1 MKLTPL
7 IAAAIGTALGI
18 APLGHVSDADAMCA
32 SPDPAFLPRSGEVVP
47 PRPTL
52 YAIVPDRSYA
62 TAGRIMV
69 QDVHGI
75 DVKPQIESVSKS
87 DAYEILRI
95 RVPLEEPGEHFTV
108 SWHIGAEAADAE
120 ARYRAS
126 YRIGSAAPN
135 RARVVGVTHHLDRW
149 TCSYADTIRLELE
162 GTALAYRFAWHD
174 GTTTIVPGDD
184 AAIWRHD
191 DSDSSGREPPA
202 TTYAEL
208 GHINCLGLSID
219 PEALDKVRGFE
230 LYALFADGSEVRLG
244 SSSAQLGE
252 QGVRLPLELVEVP
265 GVRPSAGPGA
275 GAGEPATFA
284 VISEGPSPWWSAA
297 LGALGGAIALAG
309 VAIAAG
315 LRRRAPPAP
324 ME

>member
-1 MKLTPL
+1 MKLTL
-7 IAAAIGTALGI
+7 IAAAVGTALGI
-18 APLGHVSDADAMCA
+18 APLGHVSEADAMCA
-32 SPDPAFLPRSGEVVP
+32 SPDPAFLPRTGEVVP

-52 YAIVPDRSYA
+52 YAIVPDRAYLGE
-62 TAGRIMV
+62 GRIAV
-69 QDVHGI
+69 EDGYGI
-75 DVKPQIESVSKS
+75 DVKPQLETVSKS
-87 DAYEILRI
+87 DAYEIVRI
-95 RVPLEEPGEHFTV
+95 RVPLEEPGERFTV
-108 SWHIGAEAADAE
+108 SWRFGGEAADAQP
-120 ARYRAS
+120 RYRAS

-135 RARVVGVTHHLDRW
+135 RARVVGVSRHLEQW
-149 TCSYADTIRLELE
+149 TCSHADTIRLELE

-174 GTTTIVPGDD
+174 GTTTTVPADD
-184 AAIWRHD
+184 GAIWRHG
-191 DSDSSGREPPA
+191 DSDVPGKEPPA
-202 TTYAEL
+202 TTFAEL
-208 GHINCLGLSID
+208 GHLDCLGMSID
-219 PEALDKVRGFE
+219 PEALGKARSFE

-252 QGVRLPLELVEVP
+252 QGVRLPLELVDVP
-265 GVRPSAGPGA
+265 GVRPIVGPGA

-309 VAIAAG
+309 VALAAG